1 MKWLEGRVKCKQLQI
16 VTHLMPITLIN
27 PGSPA
32 SSCQIVAVLSQQQ
45 QLSGCSLNVLHGSSF
60 FLESGINCWPFV
72 SGKLPCN
79 ASCLPGP
86 APAAKLHSATV
97 YLPRFP
103 PGCSVCARFPHFI
116 YWQQLKEM
124 LKSLFPLRVCGLV
137 QPFPYLNVTAHWLC
151 HRYLQRMLVRSNF
164 KIQVLNISN
173 LASHS
178 TGFLISF
185 DWGATAQRPITS
197 LCEGDY
203 CLSVLLNK
211 SVSWSTM
218 DQYTRTTWGEHNRL
232 KSLICNFFFFLCALM
247 SVLGDHPIDPI
258 KKS

>member
-1 MKWLEGRVKCKQLQI
+1 MKWLEGRVKCKQQLQI

-32 SSCQIVAVLSQQQ
+32 SCVSSNNSQAVPSMCFMEVP
-45 QLSGCSLNVLHGSSF
+45 SY
-60 FLESGINCWPFV
+60 WPFV

-86 APAAKLHSATV
+86 APAGKLHSATV
-97 YLPRFP
+97 YLPLFP

-116 YWQQLKEM
+116 YWQLLKEM
-124 LKSLFPLRVCGLV
+124 LKSLLPLRVCGLV
-137 QPFPYLNVTAHWLC
+137 QPFPYLNVTAHWLR

-211 SVSWSTM
+211 SVWWSTM

-232 KSLICNFFFFLCALM
+232 KSLICNFFSFFNVLLCRSWEITL
-247 SVLGDHPIDPI
+247 SIQ
-258 KKS
+258 